1 MKKNIWIDTDP
12 GLDDTLAL
20 IWAIQNEKKLN
31 WNILGISTIN
41 GNLGL
46 SQVNGNLSAIITH
59 LNRTDIPLYSG
70 ASRAL
75 LQEEYNASYVHGT
88 ALGPIEVLPID
99 QLNSIKA
106 PEALAQCLLTLEGTL
121 TLITLGPLTNI
132 AIFLRL
138 YPEYASKIDQ
148 IVMMGGGS
156 YGNVTYYSEFNIYID
171 PEAAKIVFDYGIPII
186 KSGLDISDYSS
197 YIHAYELKQYLAL
210 SSNKWTPLILEYLLN
225 KFYQGDPQTKMPLYD
240 PTAMVAAAYPEL
252 FETFESPV
260 SVELQGVTRG
270 MTLIPTRSTFDH
282 PFPNNI
288 TTKVLKSCPRE
299 HFLETLFSG
308 L

>member
-20 IWAIQNEKKLN
+20 IWATQKEKEIN
-31 WNILGISTIN
+31 WKILGISTIN

-46 SQVNGNLSAIITH
+46 AQVNGNLSAVLTH
-59 LNRTDIPLYSG
+59 LDRRDIPLYSG
-70 ASRAL
+70 CSQAL
-75 LQEEYNASYVHGT
+75 LQGEYNASYVHGN
-88 ALGPIEVLPID
+88 ALGPIDVAPMEH
-99 QLNSIKA
+99 LNTIKA
-106 PEALAQCLLTLEGTL
+106 PEALAQCLSTLEGQL

-138 YPEYASKIDQ
+138 YPEYRTKIEQ
-148 IVMMGGGS
+148 IVIMGGGS

-171 PEAAKIVFDYGIPII
+171 PEAAKIVFESGIPII
-186 KSGLDISDYSS
+186 KSGLDISDHYS
-197 YIHAYELKQYLAL
+197 YIYASELKQYLAL
-210 SSNKWTPLILEYLLN
+210 SSNEWTPRILEYLLN
-225 KFYQGDPQTKMPLYD
+225 KFYQGNPQAKMPLYD
-240 PTAMVAAAYPEL
+240 PTAMVAAAHPEL
-252 FETFESPV
+252 FESFDSPV
-260 SVELQGVTRG
+260 SVELQGATRG

-299 HFLETLFSG
+299 QFLETLFSG